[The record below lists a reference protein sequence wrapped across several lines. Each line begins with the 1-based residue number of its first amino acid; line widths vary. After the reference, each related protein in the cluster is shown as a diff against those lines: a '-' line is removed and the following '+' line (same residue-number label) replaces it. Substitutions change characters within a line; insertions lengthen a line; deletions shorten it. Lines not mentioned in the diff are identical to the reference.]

1 MPEKE
6 QDVKYLKRNRMAI
19 VNWNLLE
26 VCLIPEKEQSELTH
40 NGAT

>member
-1 MPEKE
+1 
-6 QDVKYLKRNRMAI
+6 MAI

-40 NGAT
+40 NVLFAEVEFPQRDPLTG